1 MQSLTIDQE
10 FRKWLM
16 PLRADE
22 YELLEQS
29 IIKEGCREALVVWG
43 DILVDGHNRYSICT
57 KYEIEF
63 TTVHVN
69 FSGRD
74 EALDWIIRN
83 QLSRRNVTSEQRD
96 YLMGKLYKENKKNW
110 GGKREAVAS
119 GQNDHLMKTNEMI
132 SEQFRVSNRHVQRAE
147 HFAEAVDII
156 ADSCG
161 ENIKRDILTREIPIT
176 KKDILTIS
184 NMPENKQRE
193 AIAKIK
199 QGQSSKRVVGEAV
212 SSPVKER
219 KATDLSSLVNIP
231 CSNPMCTNHIPMKE
245 SQYKEMVGV
254 YPRKYGH
261 VSLPYCS
268 KHCSEGH
275 VIWINAGRRENVAS
289 EC

>member
-57 KYEIEF
+57 KHGVDF

-74 EALDWIIRN
+74 EALDWIVRN

-96 YLMGKLYKENKKNW
+96 YLMGKLYKENKRNVGENRYTSK
-110 GGKREAVAS
+110 G
-119 GQNDHLMKTNEMI
+119 GQNEPSKTYDKIAQQFKVNE
-132 SEQFRVSNRHVQRAE
+132 STVKRAEQFAD
-147 HFAEAVDII
+147 AVDII

-161 ENIKRDILTREIPIT
+161 EHIKKDILAREIPIT
-176 KKDILTIS
+176 KKDVLTIS
-184 NMPENKQRE
+184 SMPENKQRE

-199 QGQSSKRVVGEAV
+199 SGQSSKRVVEEAI
-212 SSPVKER
+212 SSPARTRREI
-219 KATDLSSLVNIP
+219 DLIGIINIP
-231 CSNPMCTNHIPMKE
+231 CSNPMCRNHVPMKE